1 MLKRCNGCGV
11 ILQNIEESKPGF
23 VKDMNHDLCLD
34 CFNLKHYSKVNS
46 VIINT
51 GDMPQIKEEALIIYV
66 LSINH
71 LSLRLKYRLDRHFPN
86 SNFILVLNHI
96 DTLEP
101 SVNLNRMIQ
110 TIRREANLLQM
121 KFSDIIPVSAL
132 QNKYIDVL
140 IDAIRLHQKNRNVY
154 LVGFQNSGKS
164 LLFKRIASHFNI
176 ETTVLSGKK
185 PGLTLADFEVPL
197 FGHRLID
204 TPGIYLPGS
213 IASFLPYESY
223 KDLII
228 ETKVKPRIYQLNEMQ
243 SLYMGG
249 LGVVSYLEGGFKGI
263 ACYASPAL
271 DIHRSKYD
279 ETYEK
284 FHQTQ
289 QTFKHIIQDVK
300 FVKKTYKLQPEKAYE
315 LAISDVAM
323 VHIKGKAVI
332 EVYFPETMRVLL
344 EEALY

>member
-1 MLKRCNGCGV
+1 LKRCNGCGV

>member
-1 MLKRCNGCGV
+1 MLKRCSGCGV
-11 ILQNIEESKPGF
+11 ILQADNAEQAGY
-23 VKDMNHDLCLD
+23 VKDISHDLCLD

-46 VIINT
+46 VTIHT
-51 GDMPQIKEEALIIYV
+51 GDMPQIKEEALIVYV

-86 SNFILVLNHI
+86 SPVILVINHI

-110 TIRREANLLQM
+110 QIRREANRLQM
-121 KFSDIIPVSAL
+121 KFVDVIPVSAL
-132 QNKYIDVL
+132 QDKYVDVL
-140 IDAIRLHQKNRNVY
+140 IESIGHHQKNRNVY

-164 LLFKRIASHFNI
+164 LLFKRIASHLNL

-185 PGLTLADFEVPL
+185 PGLTLADFDIP
-197 FGHRLID
+197 FQGCRLVD
-204 TPGIYLPGS
+204 TPGIYLKGS

-228 ETKVKPRIYQLNEMQ
+228 ETRVKPKIYQLNERQ
-243 SLYMGG
+243 SLYLGG
-249 LGVVSYLEGGFKGI
+249 MCAVSYLEGGFKGI
-263 ACYASPAL
+263 ACYASPAMQ
-271 DIHRSKYD
+271 IHRTKYD

-284 FHQTQ
+284 FHQMQ
-289 QTFKHIIQDVK
+289 PSMKHTIEGVK
-300 FVKKTYKLQPEKAYE
+300 FVKNTFRLEPDQAFE
-315 LAISDVAM
+315 LAISDIAM
-323 VHIKGKAVI
+323 IHIKGKAAI
-332 EVYFPETMRVLL
+332 EVYAPDTMRIVL